1 MKVSGMIIEQS
12 GNLLEADVDALV
24 NTVNTVGIMGKGIA
38 LQFRRAYPA
47 MFKDYERAAKRGEIQ
62 LGSMHI
68 WETGLIDGPRFVI
81 NFPTKGHWRSGSRVA
96 DIASGLDDLTTVI
109 RDLGIE
115 SIALPPLGCGNGGL
129 LWSEVEPLIREKLS
143 DLEVRIELFAPGA
156 TPAAAQ
162 MRTAAEPPRLTLGRG
177 ALVEILS
184 RYAPLAEGSAS
195 LVETQK
201 LMYFLQNAGEPLNL
215 RYVAHTYGPYADN
228 LRPVLHAVEGH
239 YLTGFGDG
247 SARVMEAEPLSVMP
261 GARAAAAAVLA
272 SHPDTMARIDR
283 VMGLVDG
290 FESAYSLELLATT
303 HWVATHQC
311 QDGSTD
317 CVVREVQAWSPR
329 KGRMFGEEHIS
340 IAHQVLRERGWLT
353 G

>member
-12 GNLLEADVDALV
+12 GNLLEANVDALV

-62 LGSMHI
+62 LGSMHV

-143 DLEVRIELFAPGA
+143 DLEVRIEQA
-156 TPAAAQ
+156 
-162 MRTAAEPPRLTLGRG
+162 
-177 ALVEILS
+177 S
-184 RYAPLAEGSAS
+184 R
-195 LVETQK
+195 
-201 LMYFLQNAGEPLNL
+201 
-215 RYVAHTYGPYADN
+215 
-228 LRPVLHAVEGH
+228 
-239 YLTGFGDG
+239 
-247 SARVMEAEPLSVMP
+247 
-261 GARAAAAAVLA
+261 
-272 SHPDTMARIDR
+272 
-283 VMGLVDG
+283 
-290 FESAYSLELLATT
+290 
-303 HWVATHQC
+303 WVATWTTR
-311 QDGSTD
+311 ST
-317 CVVREVQAWSPR
+317 
-329 KGRMFGEEHIS
+329 
-340 IAHQVLRERGWLT
+340 
-353 G
+353 

>member
-1 MKVSGMIIEQS
+1 
-12 GNLLEADVDALV
+12 
-24 NTVNTVGIMGKGIA
+24 
-38 LQFRRAYPA
+38 
-47 MFKDYERAAKRGEIQ
+47 
-62 LGSMHI
+62 
-68 WETGLIDGPRFVI
+68 
-81 NFPTKGHWRSGSRVA
+81 
-96 DIASGLDDLTTVI
+96 
-109 RDLGIE
+109 
-115 SIALPPLGCGNGGL
+115 
-129 LWSEVEPLIREKLS
+129 
-143 DLEVRIELFAPGA
+143 
-156 TPAAAQ
+156 

-201 LMYFLQNAGEPLNL
+201 LMYFLQAAGEPLNL

-247 SARVMEAEPLSVMP
+247 SAKVMEAEPLSVLP
-261 GARAAAAAVLA
+261 GARAAAATLLEN
-272 SHPDTMARIDR
+272 HPDTMARIDR
-283 VMGLVDG
+283 VMGLIDG

-329 KGRMFGEEHIS
+329 KGRMFGQAHIT
-340 IAHQVLRERGWLT
+340 IAHQALRERGWLT